1 MYIVVMGVSLLLSH
15 TEKKQTN
22 YFASSNPR
30 QWEEGGH
37 GILEGSWGFGCR
49 GIGGWG
55 EEEEEEEVGGWERR
69 KNRKRRE
76 EGEVGHGI
84 LEGSWG
90 LGCGGIGGW
99 GYEEEEEQ
107 KEVEGVMGF

>member
-1 MYIVVMGVSLLLSH
+1 MYIVVMSVSLLLSH
-15 TEKKQTN
+15 TEKKQKN
-22 YFASSNPR
+22 YFASSDPH

-55 EEEEEEEVGGWERR
+55 EEEEEDEERR
-69 KNRKRRE
+69 
-76 EGEVGHGI
+76 GHGI

-90 LGCGGIGGW
+90 LGCWGIGGW
-99 GYEEEEEQ
+99 GGGG
-107 KEVEGVMGF
+107 KRRKRRKRGGPWDSSGFLWIRLSEYRC

>member
-37 GILEGSWGFGCR
+37 GILEAMGLSYLGRQPAILDSRLMATGFRYFGA
-49 GIGGWG
+49 
-55 EEEEEEEVGGWERR
+55 
-69 KNRKRRE
+69 
-76 EGEVGHGI
+76 
-84 LEGSWG
+84 
-90 LGCGGIGGW
+90 
-99 GYEEEEEQ
+99 
-107 KEVEGVMGF
+107 